1 MKYQSEGQ
9 AEIVKRFAHGLL
21 SDVVQHFDEKI
32 EKCENSL
39 ISDKMSL
46 VVTRDDLK
54 VILALMFLLQWPDLK
69 LCKALCLGYKFY

>member
-1 MKYQSEGQ
+1 MNQSEGQ

-54 VILALMFLLQWPDLK
+54 VIFALMFSLQIYQKLL
-69 LCKALCLGYKFY
+69 LGYTFYS

>member
-9 AEIVKRFAHGLL
+9 AEIVKRFAHTLL

-46 VVTRDDLK
+46 VTRDDLK
-54 VILALMFLLQWPDLK
+54 VILALMFLPQWPDLK
-69 LCKALCLGYKFY
+69 LHCM